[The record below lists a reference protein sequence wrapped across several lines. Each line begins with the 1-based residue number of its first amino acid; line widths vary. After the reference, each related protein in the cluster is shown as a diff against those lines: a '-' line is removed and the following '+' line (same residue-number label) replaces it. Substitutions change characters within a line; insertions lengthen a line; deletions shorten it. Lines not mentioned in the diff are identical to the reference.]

1 MQLYLIVRIVLY
13 VHIIVKQHKTKNDE
27 CTNTNKHIHAYTHT
41 GRQRITQKLMLI
53 KNVCGGTGTTTTTT
67 SALTNSNS
75 CCHCCFSWSS
85 CCCCYLFCCC
95 CILINSCCCQNR
107 TSAHTHTANKQTKH
121 MYIHMY
127 MYTRGHAHTHTYII
141 SCIIF
146 CCCCLTHIPNFRRF
160 HSRSTCH
167 SRLHVQALDKL
178 HTN

>member
-121 MYIHMY
+121 MYIHMF
-127 MYTRGHAHTHTYII
+127 MYTRGHAHTHLHNFLYYILLLPFNAHYEL
-141 SCIIF
+141 SPF
-146 CCCCLTHIPNFRRF
+146 SFSQHLPQPVARTG
-160 HSRSTCH
+160 T
-167 SRLHVQALDKL
+167 
-178 HTN
+178 